1 MTLSNQKVAESVHV
15 ANERNERS
23 LIEMCECV
31 QLVLD
36 DISNLNFDAS
46 AYAQRAED
54 DIRRI
59 MNSVLL
65 TCHEIKTQD
74 ERKQERL
81 GDALEPSATAVE
93 FALNAVKGEEGLA
106 FLRLWQQGKFQAI
119 RAQWPDAPEAI
130 YLSSG
135 LRSKAP

>member
-1 MTLSNQKVAESVHV
+1 MS
-15 ANERNERS
+15 NERS
-23 LIEMCECV
+23 LVEMCERV
-31 QLVLD
+31 QIAFN

-46 AYAQRAED
+46 AYAQRAEE

-59 MNSVLL
+59 INSVLL
-65 TCHEIKTQD
+65 TCYEIKTQD

-81 GDALEPSATAVE
+81 EDALEPSAAAVE
-93 FALNAVKGEEGLA
+93 YALNAVKGEEGIA
-106 FLRLWQQGKFQAI
+106 FLKLWKQGEFKAI
-119 RAQWPDAPEAI
+119 RAQWPDAPEVV